1 MDAGPSTNWCAR
13 ATRPRRCGTPP
24 TALGLDGDVTEASY
38 SSADYPSYVVGPE
51 DGSAASLN
59 LTWSGTG
66 SWWYTDPAASP
77 APVCTL
83 VPLLAEDGS
92 TTSET
97 YEECLQPEIP
107 ASESLAP
114 STDEA
119 RALAAEI
126 FDATGFDVDA
136 SDIRV
141 TADSWQTIASASLTV
156 DGVATAL
163 EASVAWSP
171 LGEISWASGHSV
183 EVVARGEHDTV
194 SPVSAVD
201 RLTDWR
207 WFGAA
212 GPDYSG
218 GAVAF
223 AADSGLARDAAVA
236 ADPDAPVLVRRNHR
250 IPRGRPDALHRAG

>member
-1 MDAGPSTNWCAR
+1 MREGD
-13 ATRPRRCGTPP
+13 P
-24 TALGLDGDVTEASY
+24 TTALRNAAVALGLDGDVTEASY
-38 SSADYPSYVVGPE
+38 SSPDYPSYVVGPE

-66 SWWYTDPAASP
+66 SWWYSDPAASP
-77 APVCTL
+77 APVCAQ

-136 SDIRV
+136 SDIRI
-141 TADSWQTIASASLTV
+141 TADAWQTIASASLTV
-156 DGVATAL
+156 DGVATASRR
-163 EASVAWSP
+163 AS
-171 LGEISWASGHSV
+171 
-183 EVVARGEHDTV
+183 
-194 SPVSAVD
+194 
-201 RLTDWR
+201 
-207 WFGAA
+207 
-212 GPDYSG
+212 
-218 GAVAF
+218 
-223 AADSGLARDAAVA
+223 
-236 ADPDAPVLVRRNHR
+236 
-250 IPRGRPDALHRAG
+250 RGRRSVRSAGRPVTRSRWWHAASTTPSPPSPRSTA